1 MPATQIPPE
10 PTTPRWLR
18 ALPVLLLLVGAGLTG
33 LAHRKETATLDDLH
47 QARFQA
53 QATEVAA
60 ELERRLHSN
69 AALLRGVA
77 GLFASSDDVNAH
89 EFRTYVQ
96 GLQLDTSYPWIQGVG
111 FARWRPPGPGQ
122 PNPGGSPVV
131 YLEPLDWRNQRAL
144 GRDMY
149 GEPVR
154 QRAMAQA
161 AASGQPI
168 LSGRVTL
175 LQETGTSPQA
185 GLLMFTPVYAKSNAD
200 TKAAPLLGWA
210 YSPLRAGD
218 MMTQIAGSG
227 SPLALGHLTL
237 EWFASADADVDQ
249 LLFRS
254 VPVVAGAPS
263 PLLHSEKLSLYGSEW
278 QLRFSPTVAGLAALE
293 ATTPRPNALLH
304 GSILTLLAT
313 GLVVTMLRGRRR
325 IALALWLSQRSNQQ
339 LQDQQDELRLAGTVM
354 TASSMG
360 IVVTDAQ
367 RRIVSVNPA
376 FTRITGFNAE
386 EVMGQ
391 TPRMLAADPQSSLEH
406 DTLMTRLKADDR
418 WEGEL
423 QNRRKNGEV
432 YPEFLSVCAVRNP
445 QGQLVNYVG
454 MFQDITERRQ
464 AEDRIRQLAHH
475 DYLTHLANRALLVE
489 RATTELSL
497 AKRYRRH
504 PALLFIDL
512 DRFKPVNDTYGH
524 ETGDAVL
531 IEVAQRLTGLLRET
545 DLVCRQGGD
554 EFVVLLPDE
563 PQLEPVLALAQRVV
577 QAIERPYAVGANA
590 IVLSASVGVARYPE
604 HGDTVDHLIQSA
616 DEAMYRAKQQTG
628 DRVCLASLPAAS
640 GKPPDPQAPGA
651 DRTCG

>member
-1 MPATQIPPE
+1 MPATPPAPE
-10 PTTPRWLR
+10 PATPRWQR
-18 ALPVLLLLVGAGLTG
+18 ALPLLMLAVGAGLTG
-33 LAHRKETATLDDLH
+33 LAHREETATFQALR

-60 ELERRLHSN
+60 ALERHLHSN

-77 GLFASSDDVNAH
+77 GLFASSDDVNAS

-96 GLQLDTSYPWIQGVG
+96 GLQLDTGYPWIQGVG
-111 FARWRPPGPGQ
+111 FARWQPPAPGQ
-122 PNPGGSPVV
+122 SLGSSRIV
-131 YLEPLDWRNQRAL
+131 YLEPMDWRNQRAL

-161 AASGQPI
+161 VASGQPT

-175 LQETGTSPQA
+175 LQETHTAPQA
-185 GLLMFTPVYAKSNAD
+185 GLLMFMPIHGKPGVASATPA
-200 TKAAPLLGWA
+200 LQGWA

-218 MMTQIAGSG
+218 VVATLRTPN
-227 SPLALGHLTL
+227 SPLARDHLRL
-237 EWFASADADVDQ
+237 EWFASDRADPDQ
-249 LLFRS
+249 LLYAS
-254 VPVVAGAPS
+254 EAPS
-263 PLLHSEKLSLYGSEW
+263 AAPPLPIHHSEHLSLYGSQW
-278 QLRFSPTVAGLAALE
+278 HLRFRPTAAGLAALE
-293 ATTPRPNALLH
+293 DAHTRPNALLQ
-304 GSILTLLAT
+304 GGILTLLAT
-313 GLVVTMLRGRRR
+313 GLVAVMLRGRQR
-325 IALALWLSQRSNQQ
+325 IAQALWLSQRSNQQ
-339 LQDQQDELRLAGTVM
+339 LQAQQDELRLAGTVM
-354 TASSMG
+354 AASPMG

-376 FTRITGFNAE
+376 FTRITGYSAD
-386 EVMGQ
+386 EVMGH
-391 TPRMLAADPQSSLEH
+391 TPRMLAAEPRPSAAQESL
-406 DTLMTRLKADDR
+406 LARLQTNDH

-423 QNRRKNGEV
+423 QNRRKNGEA
-432 YPEFLSVCAVRNP
+432 YPEFLSICAVRNA
-445 QGQLVNYVG
+445 QGQVAHYVG
-454 MFQDITERRQ
+454 LFQDITERRQ
-464 AEDRIRQLAHH
+464 AEDRIRELAHH

-489 RATTELSL
+489 RAGVELSL

-563 PQLEPVLALAQRVV
+563 PALAPVLALAERVV
-577 QAIERPYAVGANA
+577 QAIEQPCTVGAHT
-590 IVLSASVGVARYPE
+590 IGLSASVGVARYPE
-604 HGDTVDHLIQSA
+604 HGDTVDRLIQSA
-616 DEAMYRAKQQTG
+616 DEAMYRAKQQASG
-628 DRVCLASLPAAS
+628 RVCLAEAPAGA
-640 GKPPDPQAPGA
+640 GFGTPVAAEGTPGA
-651 DRTCG
+651 